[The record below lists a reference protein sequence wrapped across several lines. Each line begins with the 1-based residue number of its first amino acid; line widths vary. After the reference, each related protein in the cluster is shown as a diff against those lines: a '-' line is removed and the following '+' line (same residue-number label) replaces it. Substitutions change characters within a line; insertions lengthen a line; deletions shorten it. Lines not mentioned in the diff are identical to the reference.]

1 MTQGG
6 DFMRIEMEFQGLDEL
21 VKALEECATD
31 KEIQNL
37 NKNIVTKAQPI
48 IEREMSSRMPKS
60 KNQELSGRGFGSKSH
75 PSGHAADAVPIAK
88 VKTSGTRAE
97 ADVGWTKSDNSEH
110 FYVKFINWGT
120 VDRPPQEFIY
130 KAGRASEGQIQS
142 IAEQEYQEFLDKTV
156 G

>member
-1 MTQGG
+1 
-6 DFMRIEMEFQGLDEL
+6 MRIEMEFQGLDEL

-60 KNQELSGRGFGSKSH
+60 KNKELSGRGFGSKSH
-75 PSGHAADAVPIAK
+75 TSGHAADAVPIAK

-142 IAEQEYQEFLDKTV
+142 IAEQEYQDFLDKTV